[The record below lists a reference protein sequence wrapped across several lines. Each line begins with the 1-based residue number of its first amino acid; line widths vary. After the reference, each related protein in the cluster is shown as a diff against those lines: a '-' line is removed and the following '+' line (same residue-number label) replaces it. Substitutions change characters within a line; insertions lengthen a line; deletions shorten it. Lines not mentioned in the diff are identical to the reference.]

1 MILYKLVK
9 NNNKKIPGT
18 YGKYYA
24 RPAVTAT
31 ISIDQLAEH
40 MSSHNTPFSA
50 GAVRGIL
57 TDMVK
62 CVKEL
67 VLSGYSVKIDDLA
80 IFSIGIRPKK
90 GADTKE
96 SFTVAKNIEGVK
108 LRARATGKLT
118 NSRLDLDAT
127 LKDAADILVTS
138 STTKPGGTT
147 GGGTTTPSGGSDS
160 NPQVAQAATLP
171 AARIPAAKES
181 NVLTPLTPEN
191 SPRKKTLTIK
201 KIKPL

>member
-9 NNNKKIPGT
+9 NNNKKFPGT

-108 LRARATGKLT
+108 LRARPQASSPTAVLT
-118 NSRLDLDAT
+118 STPPSRMQP
-127 LKDAADILVTS
+127 TS
-138 STTKPGGTT
+138 SSPL
-147 GGGTTTPSGGSDS
+147 PPRSQAV
-160 NPQVAQAATLP
+160 PQAEAPLPHPAALTATHQEAQAATHP
-171 AARIPAAKES
+171 VARIPAAKES
-181 NVLTPLTPEN
+181 NVVTPLTP
-191 SPRKKTLTIK
+191 RKNINH
-201 KIKPL
+201 